1 MQFLPCSRG
10 CEAPGHRS
18 MSSIARVLIHGG
30 LTGERGCVWYPPG
43 QTLSLQD
50 TQCDFSHIQPTAV
63 LGRIMAFQLLQK
75 PPRCC
80 RGKGFIE
87 RRRFSGRG
95 LARARKELAL
105 EGWCTICSYGIASHI
120 RSRTCRSPTPSPKAE
135 QHKTGRSV

>member
-1 MQFLPCSRG
+1 
-10 CEAPGHRS
+10 
-18 MSSIARVLIHGG
+18 MSSIARVFIRGG

-43 QTLSLQD
+43 QTWSLQD

-95 LARARKELAL
+95 LARARMELAV
-105 EGWCTICSYGIASHI
+105 EGLVHHLLVRHRFSHQKQNVQK
-120 RSRTCRSPTPSPKAE
+120 PNPKPENRVA
-135 QHKTGRSV
+135 